1 MAEICRKQTG
11 RNWRR
16 KALKLSA
23 SPSFNFPTS
32 PQLRLTSRM
41 KRYSPR
47 KPAHHAR
54 VPAFVP
60 VATRARK
67 DGWTVRRQAA
77 FLAALAITGSVGEAA
92 RRVSMARETAYRL
105 RRREGAESFTAAWDA
120 IVGRVDGAR
129 RKVTPDE
136 RARRAIEG
144 LLKPVIYRGR
154 HVANQRK
161 PDNSG
166 LLGFLAQLDRGQGS
180 ALRERERSQ
189 GFAGGSAV
197 PRAGPSPPSVRPE
210 ERLSTCEDASR
221 RTAALCNGGSRRAF
235 AFAQSLLTTNGVGD
249 VNQASDSTD
258 TPRDTPGRTR
268 TSAPFPACRGAARS
282 GGIRR

>member
-1 MAEICRKQTG
+1 
-11 RNWRR
+11 
-16 KALKLSA
+16 
-23 SPSFNFPTS
+23 
-32 PQLRLTSRM
+32 M
-41 KRYSPR
+41 KRYLPR

-67 DGWTVRRQAA
+67 DGWTARRQAA
-77 FLAALAITGSVGEAA
+77 FLAALAITGSVGAAA
-92 RRVSMARETAYRL
+92 RGVSMARETAYRL
-105 RRREGAESFTAAWDA
+105 RRREGAESFAAAWDA
-120 IVGRVDGAR
+120 ILGRCIGAE

-161 PDNSG
+161 PDNSA
-166 LLGFLAQLDRGQGS
+166 LLRYLAQLDRGQGS

-189 GFAGGSAV
+189 GFAHRSASAV
-197 PRAGPSPPSVRPE
+197 EDPPRFSAGQMGRGTAREAGGGGVSGTARTPPSGPACQPPPHLPLRQAQGKMERSDDVRGTPP
-210 ERLSTCEDASR
+210 
-221 RTAALCNGGSRRAF
+221 
-235 AFAQSLLTTNGVGD
+235 
-249 VNQASDSTD
+249 D
-258 TPRDTPGRTR
+258 TPDRTR
-268 TSAPFPACRGAARS
+268 TALPSPAYRAAARS